1 LEKRKIKPME
11 NINTPPT
18 LNETFSELSKI
29 LEKPNIFSIEEKLQ
43 ILKIH
48 ELRVL
53 NFYLS
58 DINTSLI
65 SIANDIT
72 TKP

>member
-1 LEKRKIKPME
+1 ME
-11 NINTPPT
+11 NIPTPPT
-18 LNETFSELSKI
+18 LNQTFSELSKI
-29 LEKPNIFSIEEKLQ
+29 LQNPMIFSNEEKLQ

>member
-1 LEKRKIKPME
+1 ME

-29 LEKPNIFSIEEKLQ
+29 LEKPNIFSIDEKLH